1 MNDRDDD
8 RKALQESREA
18 LARAQEAN
26 AEADAM
32 LEELHRTSVGIRV
45 MVERN
50 GYVDRF
56 RKVLRGA

>member
-1 MNDRDDD
+1 MNEHDDD
-8 RKALQESREA
+8 QKALEESRKA

-32 LEELHRTSVGIRV
+32 LEELHRTSNGIRV

-56 RKVLRGA
+56 RQMLRGA